1 MRNEEVYRIVA
12 NIVLQKPNEFKDIFP
27 MLHGFHIAK
36 FSSASHMKV
45 RQIYWFS

>member
-1 MRNEEVYRIVA
+1 MCNEEVYRIVA
-12 NIVLQKPNEFKDIFP
+12 NIVLQKPDEFKDIFP

-36 FSSASHMKV
+36 FPSASHRKV